1 MSEEDRERETQD
13 ETGRPNLWWDDD
25 GRPHWGGKLVDC
37 APHPR
42 KVLHLLSRGP
52 TTEKQIAEELRSSV
66 HNNSEAI
73 RSAILNNVRLN
84 ITSLRKALWKAEAR
98 WTKKPLHLIVF
109 DKITRQYFL
118 ALQPNRI
125 HKPSG
130 IRKSHRSRAM
140 ADKTSG

>member
-52 TTEKQIAEELRSSV
+52 TTEK
-66 HNNSEAI
+66 
-73 RSAILNNVRLN
+73 
-84 ITSLRKALWKAEAR
+84 
-98 WTKKPLHLIVF
+98 
-109 DKITRQYFL
+109 
-118 ALQPNRI
+118 
-125 HKPSG
+125 
-130 IRKSHRSRAM
+130 
-140 ADKTSG
+140 